1 MFHRCLKGRANSAA
15 EVAASLER
23 LESPVP
29 PLFPKE
35 RLWLLEIGYFIGVAR
50 AEELEQQSPAK
61 RLFSALSLQAV
72 GIQCQKKSWIESCK
86 ETSLL

>member
-1 MFHRCLKGRANSAA
+1 MPKGKSKLSSRSCCFSGALGKSC
-15 EVAASLER
+15 
-23 LESPVP
+23 P

-50 AEELEQQSPAK
+50 AEELEQQCPAK

-72 GIQCQKKSWIESCK
+72 VIQCQKKSWIESCK